1 MATVQETIE
10 SGITPI
16 VIELCDVNYFE
27 SREKLARTYLTI
39 NSLDLGVLTYKQ
51 YRMVARRTKQANQ
64 LTDRHLQKLF
74 RQIPTLGESRPDISC
89 YIVPVYARLVRDGEL
104 VDILLRAM
112 SIYPD
117 AYPAKVCIEIT
128 ADILFEDM
136 ETVKER
142 ISQLRSMGFKIAISE
157 VGDRFC
163 PILSLAQLDFDYAFL
178 DESVIASLADPGG
191 EKTAASMI
199 SYLKGLE
206 VKAFAPEVIDPEILA
221 TLRRIGCDGFA
232 ANLPPE
238 EEEEIQPAE
247 TEAPSDEIEIAEE
260 TEPTVESEPEL
271 IIEPEAEP
279 TIEPELEPII
289 EPAETAE
296 EIPNDPSPVAEE
308 NSEELEEIGGAA
320 DEG

>member
-1 MATVQETIE
+1 
-10 SGITPI
+10 
-16 VIELCDVNYFE
+16 
-27 SREKLARTYLTI
+27 
-39 NSLDLGVLTYKQ
+39 
-51 YRMVARRTKQANQ
+51 
-64 LTDRHLQKLF
+64 
-74 RQIPTLGESRPDISC
+74 
-89 YIVPVYARLVRDGEL
+89 
-104 VDILLRAM
+104 
-112 SIYPD
+112 
-117 AYPAKVCIEIT
+117 
-128 ADILFEDM
+128 
-136 ETVKER
+136 
-142 ISQLRSMGFKIAISE
+142 MGFKIAISE

-206 VKAFAPEVIDPEILA
+206 VKAFAPKVTDPETLA

-260 TEPTVESEPEL
+260 TEPT
-271 IIEPEAEP
+271 
-279 TIEPELEPII
+279 IEPELEPII
-289 EPAETAE
+289 ESAETAE